1 MALSEKQKDT
11 LFKVFLFGIIEFI
24 CFTGFIMI
32 SGLAGHFSWTVEQ
45 LTSTPMGMII
55 QILNL
60 IIVVDGIVMFV
71 YFLAFIIMFI
81 AG

>member
-24 CFTGFIMI
+24 CFVVFITI
-32 SGLAGHFSWTVEQ
+32 SGLAGHLSWTIEQ
-45 LTSTPMGMII
+45 LTTTPMGMVI
-55 QILNL
+55 QIVNL
-60 IIVVDGIVMFV
+60 IIVVDGIVMFL
-71 YFLAFIIMFI
+71 YFLAFIIMSI

>member
-1 MALSEKQKDT
+1 MELSEKQKDT

-24 CFTGFIMI
+24 CFVVFITI
-32 SGLAGHFSWTVEQ
+32 SGLAGHFSWTIEQ
-45 LTSTPMGMII
+45 LTTTPMGMVI
-55 QILNL
+55 QIVNL
-60 IIVVDGIVMFV
+60 IIVVDGIIIFL

>member
-1 MALSEKQKDT
+1 MVLSEKQKDT

-24 CFTGFIMI
+24 CFVVFITI
-32 SGLAGHFSWTVEQ
+32 SGLAGQFSWTVEQ
-45 LTSTPMGMII
+45 LTSTPMGMVI
-55 QILNL
+55 QIVNL
-60 IIVVDGIVMFV
+60 IIVVDGIVMFL